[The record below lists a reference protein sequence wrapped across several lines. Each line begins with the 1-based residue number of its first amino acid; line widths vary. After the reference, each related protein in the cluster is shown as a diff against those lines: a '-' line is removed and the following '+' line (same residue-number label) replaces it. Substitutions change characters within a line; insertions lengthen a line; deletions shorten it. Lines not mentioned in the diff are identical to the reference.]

1 MGLLS
6 ILAVPQ
12 DRVMLMVRVVLEL
25 PHARLLHILVKA
37 VCPTARALASAR
49 ENFQL
54 PKTTMTAGVLELL
67 EEQRGQSVN
76 LVLVTRSIWD

>member
-6 ILAVPQ
+6 TLAVPQ
-12 DRVMLMVRVVLEL
+12 DRIMLMVRVVLEL
-25 PHARLLHILVKA
+25 PRARLLHILVKA

-54 PKTTMTAGVLELL
+54 SKTTMTAGVLEPL

-76 LVLVTRSIWD
+76 LVLVTR